1 MKTDELIPVNEICI
15 HHGIERS
22 FVLSL
27 RESGLLEVITLDEQ
41 TYVPIGELR
50 NLEKMANLH
59 YEMDINIEGIEVITH
74 LLQRVNDLQ
83 QQVAQL
89 LHRLDV
95 HDDRG

>member
-27 RESGLLEVITLDEQ
+27 RESGLLEVITLDEE

-59 YEMDINIEGIEVITH
+59 YEMDINIEGIEAITH

-95 HDDRG
+95 HEARG